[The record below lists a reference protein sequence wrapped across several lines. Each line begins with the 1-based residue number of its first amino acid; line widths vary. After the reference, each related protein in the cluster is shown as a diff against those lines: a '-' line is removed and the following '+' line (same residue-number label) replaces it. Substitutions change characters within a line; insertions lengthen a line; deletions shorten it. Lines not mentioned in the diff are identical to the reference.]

1 MTARAEDGIDRLE
14 DREKTL
20 CVLWRLKAF
29 HLPLSHAGRLMR
41 VLYSVIEIAA
51 LPMLNVGQDHSFR
64 SSVAP

>member
-29 HLPLSHAGRLMR
+29 HLSFSHPGGLMR
-41 VLYSVIEIAA
+41 VLGAVIEIAT
-51 LPMLNVGQDHSFR
+51 LPMLHLGEDPPLR
-64 SSVAP
+64 CAMA